1 MSREW
6 EVTTSRGTA
15 RVLLDAAESPWCRL
29 VLGHGAGGGAAASD
43 LETLARRLPALGVS
57 VWRVEQ
63 PWRLAGRRV
72 APAPSVLDDAW
83 AQVVQTVPR
92 DLPLV
97 LGGRSAGARV
107 ACRTSDALRAVAV
120 VALAFPLHPPGRPE
134 RSRADELLAVQ
145 VPTLVVQ
152 GLSDAFGAPGEFPT
166 APQLRMVEVA
176 GDHALR
182 ADPDA
187 VASAVAQFLT
197 AAVRPTPPDP
207 K

>member
-1 MSREW
+1 
-6 EVTTSRGTA
+6 V
-15 RVLLDAAESPWCRL
+15 
-29 VLGHGAGGGAAASD
+29 AASD
-43 LETLARRLPALGVS
+43 LEVLALRLPALGVS

-63 PWRLAGRRV
+63 PWRVAGRRV

-107 ACRTSDALRAVAV
+107 ACRTSQALMAVAV

-166 APQLRMVEVA
+166 APQVRMVEVA
-176 GDHALR
+176 GGHEHS

-197 AAVRPTPPDP
+197 AVVRPTPPDP